1 MPSPAKK
8 RPISDFFQPY
18 IKSSIPAKRPS
29 PSSEQAPQR
38 KSPVR
43 DVSPTRTPRA
53 VRHRD
58 NGKDRTPTAPQ
69 FSPLSA
75 PNSRSSLPIRSP
87 RPKSGLQPPTIY
99 QQAPRFGSQ
108 TNKDATPK
116 SSSHSFNFADLP
128 GTTQAVARGR
138 EIIEIRDSD
147 EDTDSLVSLD
157 DILGRRKDEQTTS
170 CSSSPDVD
178 EDQIERERVKTLSLF
193 THGRSEPLVGK
204 DKLRALYAQQN
215 AQKFDIRGILGDHF
229 DDQETEEKV
238 KKARDHYEEST
249 KPQLHD
255 RSWELDRKLLASV
268 ATTEDG
274 DEGVSRLLNAVQ
286 RQEVLS
292 SDLTFSFFRLAGVS
306 DKADVST
313 SESPF
318 PEAGISH
325 GLWRPKD
332 DRSRSRAYLSGHM
345 VELAA
350 RGQLGSDALTWT
362 FHNVVNEPHD
372 GVRQAYIDCVSE
384 ASAAW
389 TRTNIT
395 AADVKR
401 IFQELGAE
409 PESLQDSGTIIPRHR
424 STKDPRG
431 RNPKYLLAALQ
442 LFQAICQ
449 DMDFAALSKL
459 TSILCRLA
467 IDQQLMSDGLVS
479 VKVEELLQ
487 TMLSFTDFDT
497 QSHVVERIMDD
508 VGRQLETPLLQGHL
522 LTHILPV
529 SPTACQT
536 RILLAQAF
544 LFGADK
550 LDTKEPEPFE
560 INLEALTQLITTSPF
575 FNTTRHK
582 SSDPLDYV
590 SLRSLAH
597 ILDVAIS
604 DGGRPPSF
612 SSRADEIAFNRS
624 VDRLADAVRSTFIS
638 IVDTGAS
645 HMSRTEAKDVLQA
658 LHWRLLYSVRTEV
671 RPKKNIFDPKT
682 GKTRDGETMRGE
694 ERGRDF
700 LKHFLDRRKDK
711 EQDKKKKPH
720 AEQREQEQEQE
731 QEQEPTSRP
740 RIDMMAE
747 TDTFIPEA
755 EKTELETPA
764 NNASVVSSAT
774 TSTVTSETISEPSET
789 EKAIRAQLGLN

>member
-8 RPISDFFQPY
+8 RAISDFFQPY
-18 IKSSIPAKRPS
+18 IKSSVPAKRPS
-29 PSSEQAPQR
+29 PSSDQASKRQT
-38 KSPVR
+38 PVR
-43 DVSPTRTPRA
+43 DVYPARTPRT
-53 VRHRD
+53 VRHQD
-58 NGKDRTPTAPQ
+58 DGKERTPTVPLV
-69 FSPLSA
+69 SPLST

-87 RPKSGLQPPTIY
+87 RPKPGLQAPTTY
-99 QQAPRFGSQ
+99 RQAPRFGLQ
-108 TNKDATPK
+108 TNKAAVPN
-116 SSSHSFNFADLP
+116 SSSYSFNFADLP
-128 GTTQAVARGR
+128 GSTHSAARAK

-157 DILGRRKDEQTTS
+157 DLLGRRKDEQITS
-170 CSSSPDVD
+170 CSSSPDVG
-178 EDQIERERVKTLSLF
+178 EDLIERERVKTLSLF

-238 KKARDHYEEST
+238 KKARGYYEEST
-249 KPQLHD
+249 KPQSQD
-255 RSWELDRKLLASV
+255 RSWEMDRKLLATV

-274 DEGVSRLLNAVQ
+274 DEGVSRLLTAVQ
-286 RQEVLS
+286 RQEVLG
-292 SDLTFSFFRLAGVS
+292 SDLIFSFFRVSSANDQVDVLKAETPLPATGV
-306 DKADVST
+306 
-313 SESPF
+313 P
-318 PEAGISH
+318 H

-332 DRSRSRAYLSGHM
+332 DRSRSRTYLSGHIA
-345 VELAA
+345 ELAA
-350 RGQLGSDALTWT
+350 KRELGNEILRWA
-362 FHNVVNEPHD
+362 FHNVVHEQHD
-372 GVRQAYIDCVSE
+372 GVRQAYVNCLSK
-384 ASAAW
+384 ASASW
-389 TRTNIT
+389 TRSNIT

-401 IFQELGAE
+401 VFQELGSE
-409 PESLQDSGTIIPRHR
+409 PANLQGSGAIKPMHR
-424 STKDPRG
+424 SSKDSSV
-431 RNPKYLLAALQ
+431 RNPKYLLAAIQ

-459 TSILCRLA
+459 TSIVCRLA
-467 IDQQLMSDGLVS
+467 IDQQLMSDGLVC

-497 QSHVVERIMDD
+497 QSHVVDRILED
-508 VGRQLETPLLQGHL
+508 VGRQLETPLLQSHL

-536 RILLAQAF
+536 RVLLAQAF
-544 LFGADK
+544 LFGVDN
-550 LDTKEPEPFE
+550 LDLDEPAPFE
-560 INLEALTQLITTSPF
+560 INLEALTRLVTTSPF

-597 ILDVAIS
+597 ILDVAIG
-604 DGGRPPSF
+604 DGGRSPSF

-624 VDRLADAVRSTFIS
+624 VDRLADAVRATFIS

-658 LHWRLLYSVRTEV
+658 LYWRLLYSVRTEV

-682 GKTRDGETMRGE
+682 GKTRDGETMRAE

-700 LKHFLDRRKDK
+700 LKNFLGKQKDMDQDEKKNKNQLYPEAQDRKF
-711 EQDKKKKPH
+711 
-720 AEQREQEQEQE
+720 
-731 QEQEPTSRP
+731 TSGP
-740 RIDMMAE
+740 RIDVMAE
-747 TDTFIPEA
+747 TDTLVPRPEA
-755 EKTELETPA
+755 EQSDTEPPA
-764 NNASVVSSAT
+764 NDASVVSSAT
-774 TSTVTSETISEPSET
+774 TTSTVTSQTSSEPSET

>member
-8 RPISDFFQPY
+8 RQISDFFQPY
-18 IKSSIPAKRPS
+18 VKSSVPAKRPS
-29 PSSEQAPQR
+29 PSSEQASQR

-43 DVSPTRTPRA
+43 DVSPTRTPKA
-53 VRHRD
+53 VRHHQLD
-58 NGKDRTPTAPQ
+58 GKVRTPTAPP
-69 FSPLSA
+69 FSPLST

-87 RPKSGLQPPTIY
+87 RPKSGLQPPTTY
-99 QQAPRFGSQ
+99 QRAPRFGSQ
-108 TNKDATPK
+108 TKKDAAPK
-116 SSSHSFNFADLP
+116 PSTHSFNFADLP
-128 GTTQAVARGR
+128 GSTQVAARGR

-157 DILGRRKDEQTTS
+157 DILGRRKDEHTTS

-178 EDQIERERVKTLSLF
+178 EDQIEKERVKTLSLF

-204 DKLRALYAQQN
+204 DKLRALYAQQH

-238 KKARDHYEEST
+238 KKAQDNYKEST
-249 KPQLHD
+249 KPQLQN
-255 RSWELDRKLLASV
+255 RSWEVDRKLLATV

-292 SDLTFSFFRLAGVS
+292 SNLTFSFFRPVGDDDRACT
-306 DKADVST
+306 ST
-313 SESPF
+313 AQDPF
-318 PEAGISH
+318 PEASIPH
-325 GLWRPKD
+325 RLWRPKD
-332 DRSRSRAYLSGHM
+332 DRARSRAYLSGHM
-345 VELAA
+345 VELAT
-350 RGQLGSDALTWT
+350 RRQLGSDVFKWT
-362 FHNVVNEPHD
+362 FHNVVHESHD
-372 GVRQAYIDCVSE
+372 GVRQAYINCLSE

-395 AADVKR
+395 AADVQR
-401 IFQELGAE
+401 VFQNLGAE
-409 PESLQDSGTIIPRHR
+409 SASLQDSGLIKPRPR
-424 STKDPRG
+424 STKDTCG
-431 RNPKYLLAALQ
+431 RNPKHLLAALQ
-442 LFQAICQ
+442 LFQLICQ

-459 TSILCRLA
+459 TSTLCRLA

-497 QSHVVERIMDD
+497 QSHVVERMIDD
-508 VGRQLETPLLQGHL
+508 VGRRLETPLLQARL
-522 LTHILPV
+522 LAHVLPV
-529 SPTACQT
+529 SPTACRT
-536 RILLAQAF
+536 RVLLAQAF

-550 LDTKEPEPFE
+550 FHSNKPAPFE
-560 INLEALTQLITTSPF
+560 INLDSLTQLITTSPS

-582 SSDPLDYV
+582 SSDPLDYA

-597 ILDVAIS
+597 ILDVAIG

-612 SSRADEIAFNRS
+612 PSRGEEIVFNRS
-624 VDRLADAVRSTFIS
+624 VDRLADAVRATFIS

-671 RPKKNIFDPKT
+671 RPKKSIFDAKT
-682 GKTRDGETMRGE
+682 GKTRDGEAMRGE
-694 ERGRDF
+694 DRARDF
-700 LKHFLDRRKDK
+700 LKHFLDRQKGK
-711 EQDKKKKPH
+711 EQGTKQQQQMPLAD
-720 AEQREQEQEQE
+720 QQEQEQA
-731 QEQEPTSRP
+731 PSGP

-747 TDTFIPEA
+747 TDTLILEAENTEPEA
-755 EKTELETPA
+755 PA
-764 NNASVVSSAT
+764 NSASVVSNAT
-774 TSTVTSETISEPSET
+774 TSTASSETISEPSET
-789 EKAIRAQLGLN
+789 ETAIRAQLGLS